1 MYGILVAPN
10 TIVAVRDRCVGGG
23 DNAELGT
30 RRVSMGLT
38 RRRSVFCWSE
48 EESEWEVSKTERGNT
63 PEPIMAT
70 TCSICHTGHRTS
82 STGVTETAPLITAHR
97 PPRLLTTTTPIHPGL
112 VRRKNKE
119 EDRDNDDDEAAV

>member
-30 RRVSMGLT
+30 RRVSMGPT

-48 EESEWEVSKTERGNT
+48 EESEWRFRRRNA
-63 PEPIMAT
+63 AT
-70 TCSICHTGHRTS
+70 LRNQSW
-82 STGVTETAPLITAHR
+82 
-97 PPRLLTTTTPIHPGL
+97 PPRVRYVTRDTEL
-112 VRRKNKE
+112 V
-119 EDRDNDDDEAAV
+119 APA